1 MIQELK
7 NYLKILEI
15 NIWNQ
20 KKVQDAKIEEEQTK
34 SIALI
39 KKKVLEEN
47 YKKDK
52 TILLKILKIIK
63 DFHMLY

>member
-1 MIQELK
+1 M
-7 NYLKILEI
+7 EI